1 MEAWP
6 FLVGR
11 GRTTTSR
18 TIVAP
23 AFLVPDGRYRD
34 LVPRPDDAAETP
46 GGLLRRPYGATHTM
60 FFRTVAATDDAG
72 AALLDRVNRPI
83 TLAVG
88 VLVDGER
95 PDVDPDTFAAGERAA
110 LTVYRRFLLDGERHD
125 LPIAA
130 HALGTG
136 APAPAVDSGP
146 AAGPPAVVPPRPV
159 GEPGPG
165 PGTDSD
171 SGSGPGRRPG
181 CSLWPVF
188 IVLGV
193 AVLVLLAGVLL
204 VALG

>member
-1 MEAWP
+1 VEAWP

-23 AFLVPDGRYRD
+23 AFLVPEGRYRD
-34 LVPRPDDAAETP
+34 LVPRRDDAAETS

-72 AALLDRVNRPI
+72 AALLDRANRPI

-88 VLVDGER
+88 VLVAGER
-95 PDVDPDTFAAGERAA
+95 PDLDPRTFAAGERAA
-110 LTVYRRFLLDGERHD
+110 LTEYRRFVLSGERHD

-130 HALGTG
+130 PALGSER
-136 APAPAVDSGP
+136 PSPAVDAERAP
-146 AAGPPAVVPPRPV
+146 ERRVLVPPRPIAV
-159 GEPGPG
+159 PVPEPEPD
-165 PGTDSD
+165 PESEQ
-171 SGSGPGRRPG
+171 RRRFTA
-181 CSLWPVF
+181 WPQF
-188 IVLGV
+188 LVLGV
-193 AVLVLLAGVLL
+193 TVLVLLAVALV